1 MSIFETFSLAFSNIW
16 NSKLRSFLTMLGII
30 IGIAAVMVIIGYGNG
45 METYIEDSFQS
56 VGADVLTVN
65 LTGTGSSSTVN
76 ADDMYGIVRENGD
89 CLEFVSPKVT
99 MRSSLKIGT
108 ETYNRTSVTGVGEE
122 YFDIYGYTV
131 ENGRDFRYIDME
143 KRTRACIVGA
153 YVDEVLL
160 DGQSVGETIR
170 IGGEVFTIVG
180 VLDKID
186 DEMDEGGSDD
196 AVYVPYSTAA
206 RLSYSG
212 TVSSYVVTA
221 KSDDMIDAAKNV
233 LENELFQIL
242 RSEDAYS
249 VVTLTALLDM
259 MTEMIDLV
267 ILVLTF
273 IAGISLVVGGIGIM
287 NIMLVSVS
295 ERTREI
301 GIRKALGAK
310 ESTILLQFVIEAAL
324 TSAIGGIIGILCG
337 YGLSSV
343 ASEFIT
349 NMLGETLTVVPTMT
363 SIAVAF
369 GVSALIGMIFG
380 VLPARKAARLNPI
393 DALRYE

>member
-65 LTGTGSSSTVN
+65 LTGTGSSSTVKV
-76 ADDMYGIVRENGD
+76 DDMYGIVKENGD

-131 ENGRDFRYIDME
+131 GNGRDFRYIDME

-153 YVDEVLL
+153 YVDEVLFG
-160 DGQSVGETIR
+160 GQSVGETIR
-170 IGGEVFTIVG
+170 IGGEVFTVVG

-196 AVYVPYSTAA
+196 AVYIPYSTAA
-206 RLSYSG
+206 RLSYLG

>member
-65 LTGTGSSSTVN
+65 LTGTGSSSTVKV
-76 ADDMYGIVRENGD
+76 DDMYGIVKENGD
-89 CLEFVSPKVT
+89 YLEFVSPKVT

-131 ENGRDFRYIDME
+131 GNGRDFRYIDME

-153 YVDEVLL
+153 YVDEVLFG
-160 DGQSVGETIR
+160 GQSVGETIR

-180 VLDKID
+180 VLDQIE

-196 AVYVPYSTAA
+196 AVYIPYSTAA
-206 RLSYSG
+206 RLSYLG

-221 KSDDMIDAAKNV
+221 KSDDMIDAAKNI